1 VLAFERWTARAI
13 AAGVGVICMTYDNI
27 GGYVRTHE
35 TPSQVEVITKPLPAV
50 EAARVIG
57 AAAVKAL
64 TPAGAGR

>member
-1 VLAFERWTARAI
+1 
-13 AAGVGVICMTYDNI
+13 MTYDNI

-64 TPAGAGR
+64 TRAGAGR